1 MKSLGSYTLGDQ
13 YVSPERRLSAMLT
26 QQGSRGGPS
35 NSWQETMGRIAQQLA
50 GAYIGRQ
57 DSNKQ
62 NQAFD
67 AQTGLEPDSY
77 SLQPTM
83 NDQQIMESPAVQNI
97 LQKPNDAERMQNPN
111 IQNNIKAIGYEQDRI
126 SQAEGRNQSVNDKL
140 GSYNNPADAQREIDF
155 NNQSIAQANQ
165 NIDSYGD
172 QFNRNMGNIRG
183 RELTDDQRADRVR
196 TQLIGQRNAS
206 MEDTLNEKM
215 NPRDYS
221 MQQLR
226 GLENNPYA
234 KRILAQMMMQNADR
248 DYAAGLAD
256 TDFER
261 KKEIAQLPMSRE
273 QVQQKKDLLK
283 PTKPKTVKTAEG
295 VFVLNDDGSLGTRLG
310 NPHSDFMNPLDQAKL
325 KKLEREKTSE
335 EKEIKSAQIKD
346 QDSLIALNR
355 KTEMLDDTIERAKSN
370 INWWSTGAP
379 GTLSSIMPNET
390 DRSNLDSDL
399 LTLKANLG
407 FDSLQQMRDNSKTG
421 GALGNVSENENL
433 LLQAING
440 ALDPKNR
447 SQLEANLNRI
457 KALYPQVLKEKE
469 NTYLRVYGEA
479 YNPTDKNQNTG
490 NTNNQNLSG
499 GQGRRSTDKQERR
512 STDIPEGVSKEQWGV
527 MSPEQKA
534 LFK

>member
-13 YVSPERRLSAMLT
+13 YVSPNRRLSAMLT
-26 QQGSRGGPS
+26 QQGSKGGPS

-67 AQTGLEPDSY
+67 AQTGLEPDST
-77 SLQPTM
+77 SIQPNFKPDEIANYKAETNTRPPQVRESDLAQSM
-83 NDQQIMESPAVQNI
+83 INENEIPTLSRQMSQPQISEESFGPGQQGPGQPKIDGSGWDNLPDLSEVHRVNTIAGVPTPDPRDQMAKLMQES
-97 LQKPNDAERMQNPN
+97 
-111 IQNNIKAIGYEQDRI
+111 
-126 SQAEGRNQSVNDKL
+126 QS
-140 GSYNNPADAQREIDF
+140 
-155 NNQSIAQANQ
+155 
-165 NIDSYGD
+165 
-172 QFNRNMGNIRG
+172 
-183 RELTDDQRADRVR
+183 
-196 TQLIGQRNAS
+196 GQ
-206 MEDTLNEKM
+206 LNEKM

-248 DYAAGLAD
+248 DYAAEQLKGARGFKTSERLAGQEYGD
-256 TDFER
+256 VQLD
-261 KKEIAQLPMSRE
+261 KKLGAAEKIANLKSSLPVTGIRE
-273 QVQQKKDLLK
+273 YQQALQNKLIPEGTSFMDYVQNKSIKML
-283 PTKPKTVKTAEG
+283 
-295 VFVLNDDGSLGTRLG
+295 
-310 NPHSDFMNPLDQAKL
+310 NPLQKSQLAKN
-325 KKLEREKTSE
+325 EREKTSDAR
-335 EKEIKSAQIKD
+335 EIKSNQIKD
-346 QDSLIALNR
+346 QDALIALKR
-355 KTEMLDDTIERAKSN
+355 KTGMLDDTIKRAKDN

-379 GTLSSIMPNET
+379 GTISSIMPNET

-447 SQLEANLNRI
+447 SQLEANLDRI

-479 YNPTDKNQNTG
+479 YTHTDKNKG
-490 NTNNQNLSG
+490 RISGEPNNGGPLSPDEKKRLQELRRKAR
-499 GQGRRSTDKQERR
+499 GQ
-512 STDIPEGVSKEQWGV
+512 
-527 MSPEQKA
+527 
-534 LFK
+534 